1 MFNRTS
7 WIAKSLAVALLLN
20 PTTTRAIEPS
30 SVPSIEDGET
40 KELQLELGEQRV
52 ISAEGVRSYSE
63 ATPGVVDVRL
73 TRDAKQF
80 VLVAAAVGTTTLL
93 FLMNSG
99 RERHLRVTVIDP
111 DAKTPGA
118 SSALNVARAENIRLD
133 FYFVQLDKSYSH
145 RIGPAYPS
153 SIQGGTFA
161 ASYDFL
167 TQSFTSATAVIQDQA
182 LLRLD
187 IAEASG
193 WVKVLRQAAVIT
205 ANGQPAKFYGGGEVN
220 VAVTGSLSTNIQSI
234 TFGSAIQVLPRFD
247 RESGRIEIEL
257 EAEVSDL
264 TDDRGTG
271 VPGRSRS
278 TLKTLVN
285 LSLGQ
290 VIVLGGL
297 SASNE
302 LQARGGLPLLSQIP
316 ILGALFRSQAA
327 ERSQSDNLIFIA
339 PSVVDAPSAVV
350 RRQLDEA
357 LSSYARYRGQK
368 DVQAEL
374 RRKEP

>member
-1 MFNRTS
+1 
-7 WIAKSLAVALLLN
+7 LN

>member
-1 MFNRTS
+1 MFTKVFRVARTF
-7 WIAKSLAVALLLN
+7 LVALLIT
-20 PTTTRAIEPS
+20 PGTTRAVEPS
-30 SVPSIEDGET
+30 SVPSLEEGESA
-40 KELQLELGEQRV
+40 ELELKLGEQRV
-52 ISAEGVRSYSE
+52 ISSDGVRSYSE
-63 ATPGVVDVRL
+63 ATPGIVDVRL

-80 VLVAAAVGTTTLL
+80 VLVAASAGTTTLL
-93 FLMNSG
+93 FLMNNG
-99 RERHLRVTVIDP
+99 REKHLKVTVVDP
-111 DAKTPGA
+111 DAKPA
-118 SSALNVARAENIRLD
+118 SSELDLSVLRAENIRLD

-145 RIGPAYPS
+145 RIGPVYPT

-187 IAEASG
+187 VAEASG

-271 VPGRSRS
+271 VPGRTRS

-297 SASNE
+297 SAASE
-302 LQARGGLPLLSQIP
+302 LQARGGLPFLSQIP

-327 ERSQSDNLIFIA
+327 EKSQSDNLIFIA

-368 DVQAEL
+368 SVQAEL
-374 RRKEP
+374 RRREP

>member
-1 MFNRTS
+1 VFVRLLRGVKMGLFAVLLTS
-7 WIAKSLAVALLLN
+7 SAGRAV
-20 PTTTRAIEPS
+20 EPP
-30 SVPSIEDGET
+30 SVPGLEGGEVEDLE
-40 KELQLELGEQRV
+40 LELGEQRV

-63 ATPGVVDVRL
+63 ATRGVVDVRL

-80 VLVAAAVGTTTLL
+80 VLVAASPGTTSLL
-93 FLMNSG
+93 FLMNNG
-99 RERHLRVTVIDP
+99 RERHLRVKVADP
-111 DAKTPGA
+111 SAKLLQPEGA
-118 SSALNVARAENIRLD
+118 VSVQRAENIRLD

-145 RIGPAYPS
+145 RIGPVYPT
-153 SIQGGTFA
+153 SIQGGTLS

-167 TQSFTSATAVIQDQA
+167 TQSFTSATAVVEDQA

-187 IAEASG
+187 VAEASG

-297 SASNE
+297 SASSE
-302 LQARGGLPLLSQIP
+302 LEARGGLPFLSQIP

-327 ERSQSDNLIFIA
+327 ERSQTDNLVFIA
-339 PSVVDAPSAVV
+339 PSVVDTPTALV

-357 LSSYARYRGQK
+357 FAIYTRFRGQK
-368 DVQAEL
+368 AVQAQL
-374 RRKEP
+374 RRRQQ